1 MALDTELPPEPD
13 LSNGDSPPAPERDYS
28 ALASQLGVDISGD
41 TPPPADSPAM
51 PGETPK
57 AEAPVPAA
65 EPPHKEHVRKRL
77 AEKEWKQKYE
87 ELYAEHEPLKSKLP
101 ELENQLVETR
111 TLAEQRAARAKEL
124 EEAWKNE
131 ADAFS
136 PDLVYELPEVKA
148 AQANFEV
155 ATQALFPVDISNPD
169 ADEPDLRF
177 EPASL
182 TPEKS
187 NVVRSMLDHWEKAEF
202 NSGINAARR
211 AEIQHVALSNI
222 ASQLGVPAANFDLK
236 EIDGVE
242 YPVLSTRHPVYKHL
256 KSSVRPFIAARQ
268 QVGSAQAA
276 AIENKRESFSSVVQ
290 SRAETTRKLFKDT
303 GVGVTGDTLK
313 AALAKSPQNQN
324 LKVMELVE
332 SHPELL
338 QELNANMEAEAA
350 LNGHYRPQLDL
361 VESDLESR
369 NKTAQAHLQ
378 RIGQRAVNAPL
389 APVLKS
395 LVLKQHSEIAD
406 LKKKL
411 AELEEEASRTRMQA
425 EPGAVGSGDGVG
437 DPVRQ
442 DSEFG
447 IYGKY
452 AHLLKQ

>member
-1 MALDTELPPEPD
+1 MDLDTELPPEPD
-13 LSNGDSPPAPERDYS
+13 ISNGEVPPPVERDYS
-28 ALASQLGVDISGD
+28 DLASKLGVDLGVA
-41 TPPPADSPAM
+41 PPAVDAPPV
-51 PGETPK
+51 PGDTPK
-57 AEAPVPAA
+57 AEPAVPAV

-77 AEKEWKQKYE
+77 EEKEWKKKYE

-101 ELENQLVETR
+101 ELENQLVETK
-111 TLAEQRAARAKEL
+111 TLAEQREARAKQL

-148 AQANFEV
+148 AQASFES

-187 NVVRSMLDHWEKAEF
+187 SVVRTMLDHWETAEF
-202 NSGINAARR
+202 NTGMNAARR

-222 ASQLGVPAANFDLK
+222 ASQLGVPAKNFEMK

-256 KSSVRPFIAARQ
+256 KASVRPFIAARQ
-268 QVGSAQAA
+268 QVGSVQAA

-290 SRAETTRKLFKDT
+290 SRAETTRKMFKDT
-303 GVGVTGDTLK
+303 GVGLTGESLK
-313 AALAKSPQNQN
+313 AALAKTPTNPN
-324 LKVMELVE
+324 LKVMELLE
-332 SHPELL
+332 AHPDLL

-361 VESDLESR
+361 VDSDLESR
-369 NKTAQAHLQ
+369 NRTAQAHLQ

-395 LVLKQHSEIAD
+395 LVLKQHSEIAE
-406 LKKKL
+406 LKQKL
-411 AELEEEASRTRMQA
+411 AALEEEASRTRMQS

-442 DSEFG
+442 TSEFG
-447 IYGKY
+447 AYDKY